1 MKFTLEKVFLL
12 IGSIFAAFGQ
22 AFFALII
29 FVVQNF
35 SGTDMADFGD
45 SSIFTDSP
53 YATIYWLL
61 SLVGFA
67 LLITVFVLAFFLN
80 KNPKLIA
87 SLSIIFTTAAAVV
100 NVPSSTFI
108 PIFLAYG
115 FICAAVLMVFNR
127 LKKAESA
134 PTQSKPEINNG
145 VPYEFQQYTA

>member
-12 IGSIFAAFGQ
+12 VGSIFAAFSQ
-22 AFFALII
+22 ALFALII
-29 FVVQNF
+29 FAVQI
-35 SGTDMADFGD
+35 SGSDIADLGD
-45 SSIFTDSP
+45 SSMFTDSP

-61 SLVGFA
+61 ALLGVA
-67 LLITVFVLAFFLN
+67 LLITVFVLSFFLN

-115 FICAAVLMVFNR
+115 FICAAVLLVFNR
-127 LKKAESA
+127 LKKAESTI
-134 PTQSKPEINNG
+134 PQPSPEINNG
-145 VPYEFQQYTA
+145 VPYEFQQYTV